1 MLRSFMFRRT
11 HSSRLFSVPV
21 VKFPEIKEVTVQAE
35 FCAAERAIYDAII
48 TAFFNNINGK

>member
-48 TAFFNNINGK
+48 TVFFNNINGK